1 MEKIKYSYQLNMWGC
16 PEFKKINNFEEW
28 YNKDFTGDAYY
39 LDWDKIIK
47 YLATAGFK
55 GIELMWYQIDA
66 IRSLFGSLPAFTE
79 FLNERGI
86 EKVTGC
92 FSINLGS
99 ENKKNHENIFLSQ
112 QKVIDGLAELNACNL
127 VIMPAGQYYGTG
139 PLDDEALQNVADCLN
154 EVGRRAAD
162 KGLDISIHN
171 EFWCAVNLSNHEKL
185 LEITD
190 PRYVKYCLDTAQVS
204 IMGVDIVKFYDK
216 WHDRIKYLHL
226 KDTTKESLPDE
237 ERFKAGAEYDD
248 EGKRWFYEMGAGH
261 VDFKGLYEKL
271 KKHGFEGWATVE
283 TDGTPDRCGT
293 MLLAKHYIDHVL
305 TPIYG

>member
-92 FSINLGS
+92 FSRESPELRFSCAGSPAMPTPARGS
-99 ENKKNHENIFLSQ
+99 EVRTL
-112 QKVIDGLAELNACNL
+112 
-127 VIMPAGQYYGTG
+127 
-139 PLDDEALQNVADCLN
+139 
-154 EVGRRAAD
+154 R
-162 KGLDISIHN
+162 
-171 EFWCAVNLSNHEKL
+171 
-185 LEITD
+185 
-190 PRYVKYCLDTAQVS
+190 
-204 IMGVDIVKFYDK
+204 
-216 WHDRIKYLHL
+216 
-226 KDTTKESLPDE
+226 
-237 ERFKAGAEYDD
+237 
-248 EGKRWFYEMGAGH
+248 
-261 VDFKGLYEKL
+261 
-271 KKHGFEGWATVE
+271 
-283 TDGTPDRCGT
+283 
-293 MLLAKHYIDHVL
+293 
-305 TPIYG
+305 